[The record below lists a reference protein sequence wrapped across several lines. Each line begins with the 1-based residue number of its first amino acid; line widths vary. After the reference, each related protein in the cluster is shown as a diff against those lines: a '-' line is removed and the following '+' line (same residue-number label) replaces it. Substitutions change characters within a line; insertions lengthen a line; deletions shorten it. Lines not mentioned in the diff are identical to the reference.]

1 MCVFESPLGFAVCCL
16 LHCCCDDD
24 SDADD
29 DDIGGGALLPLAMGL
44 SVPAEGVWLWVELW
58 EEL

>member
-1 MCVFESPLGFAVCCL
+1 MVESLLGFAVCC
-16 LHCCCDDD
+16 CND
-24 SDADD
+24 
-29 DDIGGGALLPLAMGL
+29 GGGGVLLLLAIGL

>member
-1 MCVFESPLGFAVCCL
+1 MVESPLGFAVCFVVCCL

-24 SDADD
+24 D
-29 DDIGGGALLPLAMGL
+29 GCGVLLPLPLAIGL
-44 SVPAEGVWLWVELW
+44 SVPDEGVWLWVELW